1 MKKHINKYIIAL
13 TVVTFLIACSTK
25 KNTAMTRAYHSTT
38 TKYNILYNGQLA
50 YDEGIET
57 LKTKYHD
64 DFNNILTVERIQPE
78 KNAVIVQQERD
89 PNFERA
95 EEKAV
100 KAAHLHSIYIS
111 GKEHNPQMDE
121 AYMLLGKSR
130 YHDNR
135 YVPAL
140 EAFNYILL
148 KYPDSDLYYDA
159 QVWKEKTNLRLEYYN
174 VAIKNLKKLLKNDKF
189 KNQTKS
195 EALATLAQGY
205 IYSNH
210 LDSAKVP
217 LKEAIELT
225 NNLDERA
232 RYTFILGQLN
242 SKTGDKDAA
251 IANFQKIIDYNH
263 RIPRS
268 YLINAYAGKF
278 SNQDYKTVDT
288 LVFLKEYNKLLKDR
302 ENRAYQD
309 VIYNQMGT
317 LYDLYGV
324 SPKAIENY
332 NKSLSKTKDNQYLKV
347 SNYRSLAD
355 LYYKQKVYEMA
366 GKYYD
371 STMVNMNPES
381 RGYLTIK
388 HKRNNLIDVVKFEA
402 IIKENDSILN
412 LVYATPDERNTIIN
426 KFIEERKIADAKK
439 EAKEKAANTK
449 AGSSASVLGSGKNSS
464 FYFYSP
470 NAVTTAQQDF
480 KKKWGDRA
488 LTDNWRL
495 KSKASSSSSSNS
507 DTDLAQNDSEESNKD
522 KNENLEDMRYNTN
535 FFLSQIPT
543 DPNDIKDM
551 KKDRDNAYYQL
562 GLIYSDR
569 LEEYQ
574 LAADRLE
581 KLLTLNPMPELIE
594 PTKYHLYK
602 IYSKLN
608 PAKAELV
615 LNDLKINHPNSQYT
629 KVLLDPNAKLE
640 LENSPVQEYERIYA
654 LYKNGALYEVLEMLE
669 DRIPKIMNDGIVS
682 KYEYLK
688 ATTIGRLNG
697 LEDYKKAMNFVLQTY
712 PNSKEA
718 VEAKRILNVEIPML
732 MQKSFKNDLSRNI
745 KMIYEVDYPLTEETT
760 ELRNKLQ
767 RYAND
772 RAHTGIKFS
781 ADMYSKNKMF
791 FVLHGVKSGN
801 LAKSAQMYLEI
812 SDDYGIKKTPTLIS
826 SDDYGVVLIKK
837 NWDEYLKTQLPPAQ
851 NNGQ

>member
-1 MKKHINKYIIAL
+1 M
-13 TVVTFLIACSTK
+13 FLIACSTK

-78 KNAVIVQQERD
+78 KDAIIVQQERD
-89 PNFERA
+89 PNFQRA

-100 KAAHLHSIYIS
+100 KAAQLHSIYVS

-174 VAIKNLKKLLKNDKF
+174 VAIKNLKKLLREDKF

-195 EALATLAQGY
+195 DALATLAQGY
-205 IYSNH
+205 IHSDY
-210 LDSAKVP
+210 LDSAKIP
-217 LKEAIELT
+217 LREAIELT

-232 RYTFILGQLN
+232 RYIYILGQLN
-242 SKTGDKDAA
+242 SKTGDKEAA
-251 IANFQKIIDYNH
+251 IANFQRIIDYNH
-263 RIPRS
+263 KVPRS

-278 SNQDYKTVDT
+278 SNQDFKTVDT
-288 LVFLKEYNKLLKDR
+288 LVFLKEYNQLLKDR

-324 SPKAIENY
+324 APKAIENY
-332 NKSLSKTKDNQYLKV
+332 NKSLSKIKDNNYLKV

-381 RGYLTIK
+381 REYLTIK
-388 HKRNNLIDVVKFEA
+388 HKRNNLIDIVKFEA
-402 IIKENDSILN
+402 IIKENDSILY
-412 LVYATPDERNTIIN
+412 LVGLSPDARKAQVD
-426 KFIEERKIADAKK
+426 KFIEERKIVDAKQ
-439 EAKEKAANTK
+439 EAKEKAANAK
-449 AGSSASVLGSGKNSS
+449 VGSSASTLGLSGNSN
-464 FYFYSP
+464 FYFYTQNTVSS
-470 NAVTTAQQDF
+470 AKQDF

-495 KSKASSSSSSNS
+495 KSIASSSSNTDNDLVEK
-507 DTDLAQNDSEESNKD
+507 DTEGKEVNGS
-522 KNENLEDMRYNTN
+522 ENLEDMRYNAN

-543 DPNDIKDM
+543 DPNEIKDM

-569 LEEYQ
+569 LQEYQ
-574 LAADRLE
+574 IAADRLE
-581 KLLTLNPMPELIE
+581 KLLTLDPIPELIE

-615 LNDLKINHPNSQYT
+615 LNDLKTNHPNSQYT

-640 LENSPVQEYERIYA
+640 LENSPIQEYERIYA
-654 LYKNGALYEVLEMLE
+654 LYKNGALYETLELLE

-688 ATTIGRLNG
+688 AMTIGRLNG
-697 LEDYKKAMNFVLQTY
+697 LEDYKKAMNYVLQTY

-718 VEAKRILNVEIPML
+718 AEAKRILNVEIPML
-732 MQKSFKNDLSRNI
+732 LQKSFKNDLSRNI
-745 KMIYEVDYPLTEETT
+745 KMIYEVDYPLSEESI

-772 RAHTGIKFS
+772 RAHTGVKFS

-801 LAKSAQMYLEI
+801 IAKSAQMYLEI
-812 SDDYGIKKTPTLIS
+812 SNDYGIKKTPTLIS
-826 SDDYGVVLIKK
+826 SEDYGVVLIKK
-837 NWDEYLKTQLPPAQ
+837 NWDEYLKTQLPSTQ
-851 NNGQ
+851 NNEQ

>member
-1 MKKHINKYIIAL
+1 MKNHINKYIAVIA
-13 TVVTFLIACSTK
+13 VVMFLIACSTK
-25 KNTAMTRAYHSTT
+25 KNTAMTRTYHSTT

-78 KNAVIVQQERD
+78 KDAVIVQQERD
-89 PNFERA
+89 PNFQRA

-148 KYPDSDLYYDA
+148 KYPDSDLFYDA

-174 VAIKNLKKLLKNDKF
+174 VAIKNLKKLLRDDKF

-205 IYSNH
+205 IYSDY
-210 LDSAKVP
+210 LDSAKIP

-225 NNLDERA
+225 DNLDERA
-232 RYTFILGQLN
+232 RYTYILGQLN
-242 SKTGDKDAA
+242 SKTGDKEAA
-251 IANFQKIIDYNH
+251 IANFQRIIDYNH
-263 RIPRS
+263 KVPRS

-278 SNQDYKTVDT
+278 SNQDFKTVDT

-332 NKSLSKTKDNQYLKV
+332 NKSLSKIKDNNYLKV

-381 RGYLTIK
+381 REYLTIK
-388 HKRNNLIDVVKFEA
+388 HKRNNLIDIVKFEA
-402 IIKENDSILN
+402 IIKENDSILY
-412 LVYATPDERNTIIN
+412 LVGLSPDARKAQVD
-426 KFIEERKIADAKK
+426 KFIEERKIADAKQ
-439 EAKEKAANTK
+439 EAKEKAANAK
-449 AGSSASVLGSGKNSS
+449 VGSSASTLGLGGNSN
-464 FYFYSP
+464 FYFYSQ
-470 NAVTTAQQDF
+470 NTVASAKQDF

-495 KSKASSSSSSNS
+495 KSIASSSSNTNSNS
-507 DTDLAQNDSEESNKD
+507 DLAENNSEGTENK
-522 KNENLEDMRYNTN
+522 NPENLEDMRYNSN

-543 DPNDIKDM
+543 DPADIKDM

-569 LEEYQ
+569 LQEYQ
-574 LAADRLE
+574 IAADRLE
-581 KLLTLNPMPELIE
+581 KLLTLNPNPELIE

-615 LNDLKINHPNSQYT
+615 LNDLKTNHPNSQYT

-654 LYKNGALYEVLEMLE
+654 LYKNGALYETLELLE
-669 DRIPKIMNDGIVS
+669 DRIPRIMNDGIVS

-697 LEDYKKAMNFVLQTY
+697 LEEYKKAMNYVLQTY

-718 VEAKRILNVEIPML
+718 VEAKRIVNVEIPML
-732 MQKSFKNDLSRNI
+732 LQKTFKNDLSRNI
-745 KMIYEVDYPLTEETT
+745 KMIYEVDYPLSEESI

-772 RAHTGIKFS
+772 RAHTGVKFT

-826 SDDYGVVLIKK
+826 SEDYGVVLIKK
-837 NWDEYLKTQLPPAQ
+837 NWDEYLKTQLPSAQ

>member
-1 MKKHINKYIIAL
+1 M
-13 TVVTFLIACSTK
+13 FLIACSTK

-78 KNAVIVQQERD
+78 KDAIIVQQERD
-89 PNFERA
+89 PNFQRA

-100 KAAHLHSIYIS
+100 KAAQLHSIYVS

-174 VAIKNLKKLLKNDKF
+174 VAIKNLKKLLREDKF

-195 EALATLAQGY
+195 DALATLAQGY
-205 IYSNH
+205 IHSDY
-210 LDSAKVP
+210 LDSAKIP
-217 LKEAIELT
+217 LREAIELT

-232 RYTFILGQLN
+232 RYIYILGQLN
-242 SKTGDKDAA
+242 SKTGDKEAA
-251 IANFQKIIDYNH
+251 IANFQRIIDYNH
-263 RIPRS
+263 KVPRS

-278 SNQDYKTVDT
+278 SNQDFKTVDT
-288 LVFLKEYNKLLKDR
+288 LVFLKEYNQLLKDR

-324 SPKAIENY
+324 APKAIENY
-332 NKSLSKTKDNQYLKV
+332 NKSLSKIKDNNYLKV

-381 RGYLTIK
+381 REYLTIK
-388 HKRNNLIDVVKFEA
+388 HKRNNLIDIVKFEA
-402 IIKENDSILN
+402 IIKENDSILY
-412 LVYATPDERNTIIN
+412 LVGLSPDARKAQVD
-426 KFIEERKIADAKK
+426 KFIEERKIVDAKQ
-439 EAKEKAANTK
+439 EAKEKAANAK
-449 AGSSASVLGSGKNSS
+449 VGSSASTLGLGGNSN
-464 FYFYSP
+464 FYFYTQNTVSS
-470 NAVTTAQQDF
+470 AKQDF

-495 KSKASSSSSSNS
+495 KSIASSSSNTDNDLVEK
-507 DTDLAQNDSEESNKD
+507 DTEGKEVNGS
-522 KNENLEDMRYNTN
+522 ENLEDMRYNAN

-543 DPNDIKDM
+543 DPNEIKDM

-569 LEEYQ
+569 LQEYQ
-574 LAADRLE
+574 IAADRLE
-581 KLLTLNPMPELIE
+581 KLLTLDPTPELIE

-615 LNDLKINHPNSQYT
+615 LNDLKTNHPNSQYT

-640 LENSPVQEYERIYA
+640 LENSPIQEYERIYA
-654 LYKNGALYEVLEMLE
+654 LYKNGALYETLELLE

-688 ATTIGRLNG
+688 AMTIGRLNG
-697 LEDYKKAMNFVLQTY
+697 LEDYKKAMNYVLQTY

-718 VEAKRILNVEIPML
+718 AEAKRILNVEIPML
-732 MQKSFKNDLSRNI
+732 LQKSFKNDLSRNI
-745 KMIYEVDYPLTEETT
+745 KMIYEVDYPLSEESI

-772 RAHTGIKFS
+772 RAHTGVKFS

-801 LAKSAQMYLEI
+801 IAKSAQMYLEI
-812 SDDYGIKKTPTLIS
+812 SNDYGIKKTPTLIS
-826 SDDYGVVLIKK
+826 SEDYGVVLIKK
-837 NWDEYLKTQLPPAQ
+837 NWDEYLKTQLPSTQ
-851 NNGQ
+851 NNEQ